1 MIPDIVV
8 YFSKFQVCF
17 HLFFLNVFFSPF
29 EDNHAQHVVISLA
42 QQWRHTQSTQPCCQV
57 SRWSNCQLVFKN
69 PHQLELFLMMSPC
82 IGAEVQKIGFPL
94 TFRAQK
100 CAISYLLAKCPWDKY
115 MRLRGLFEQFHARTF

>member
-42 QQWRHTQSTQPCCQV
+42 QQ
-57 SRWSNCQLVFKN
+57 
-69 PHQLELFLMMSPC
+69 
-82 IGAEVQKIGFPL
+82 
-94 TFRAQK
+94 
-100 CAISYLLAKCPWDKY
+100 
-115 MRLRGLFEQFHARTF
+115 